1 MNTKNSDP
9 PHPGV
14 YVKQNVI
21 PNSMSVTE
29 AAKRLGVGRPALSN
43 FLNENSSLSFEM
55 AVRLEQTFGID
66 RTKLLDIQAQFSRQ
80 TETTKPSVVTRTHS
94 PVLTSIKA
102 IEIEQW
108 ANQISARSELPVLIR
123 RLIHSASHKLT
134 FTDVPAY
141 DNAQRHGW
149 DGVVEA
155 KSPTPWI
162 PEGKSCW
169 EFSCSQR
176 PHSKAEQDYSA
187 RVKSIPKDERQNL
200 TFVFVTPRNWLQ
212 KENWVSKKRKL
223 GDWKDLRVYDASDL
237 EQWLEDSAPTQ
248 VWFSE
253 GLGKP
258 VSGYRSL
265 DQCWADWAAI
275 CEPVLTPAIFD
286 QFVQEYSKEIRTWLA
301 NPPTRPYVVAADS
314 REEGLA
320 FLKCIF
326 HGLICES
333 AEAKSNAISFDSPEA
348 VQRFKSAGSAP
359 RIAVIHDPEVENS
372 IGGLFRSCHCVI
384 VRPSN
389 EVNANAD
396 IQLGIVSRKNFEEAL
411 KGMSLSE
418 ARIARLDLESA
429 RSPTILRRCL
439 SRLPEIRKPLWA
451 ASRKN
456 LRNLLP
462 ATLVGAWDNANSSDR
477 EVVQFLANANKY
489 DDFENGVSEL
499 LALEDSPLWSEGQY
513 RGVKSR
519 TDSLFSIANF
529 VTEQD
534 LKNFFFVAE
543 FVLSERDPAIDL
555 PVDKQW
561 AAILYEKVRNH
572 SEALRHG
579 IRETLILF
587 AVFGGDRFN
596 QRLGFDIKYQ
606 VDALIRKLLTPLN
619 TEKILSQKSD
629 LPEYAEAAPEVI
641 LNLIEI
647 DLKKDDPILQS
658 LINPTSIDSF
668 NGPDR
673 THLLWALEC
682 LAWHPTYF
690 PRVVAVLAKLCE
702 IEGEDRSDSWS
713 NTSVNTLKS
722 LFRSW
727 WPMTNASLDERTTA
741 FKTLC
746 CKYPSIGWNL
756 CLSQIDWRRSAAS
769 MNYRMRWREN
779 AEISY
784 QPDDYEEHREF
795 ETIVIEMILNWPNHE
810 LNTLIDL
817 VKKLDRIS
825 DDRKIAIWNLVD
837 QWIDSNPCED
847 EKADLHR
854 HIQAYVKFCRQKD
867 GKVMNIKRVN
877 MILNKLLSND
887 LVIRSV
893 WLFESSWIDV
903 TTKNLN
909 SQNFDFKKNDEQL
922 RKLRTEALQTIWLE
936 RGFEG
941 MEQLMNR
948 VNKTTEIIG
957 ELMPTIM
964 ENNEDL
970 SRFAEPCLD
979 LTTIE
984 QKHGH
989 KACLAGFL
997 RSVDSDF
1004 VKSFVESIKGND
1016 DKMLTALLCMPYR
1029 KSTWD
1034 YLAENKKS
1042 LHDAYWKNVEP
1053 NLWPD
1058 SSSTDDINL
1067 SLDKLLEVGRV
1078 DAAFSSI
1085 YMLWDKVETSR
1096 LVELLR
1102 KLIQSNVENSSRII
1116 GNGYNISHAFEELN
1130 NRTSVSDYEK
1140 AELEFAFFEVLE
1152 YSDYG
1157 IPNLERLVTES
1168 PELFV
1173 HAIRCLYKRADGSLE
1188 EHFELGFSTLE
1199 EYRRAASNWFRFF
1212 YREHRI
1218 PGTNDMG
1225 EIDTRVLK
1233 DWLHQARALLR
1244 QHDRVEI
1251 GDQMIGQM
1259 LASSPVDS
1267 DGVWPCL
1274 KICEAL
1280 ESIASEQI
1288 GTGLDVGK
1296 RNLRGAQMR
1305 REGGNQERKLAAQY
1319 HRWSHERIYEFPFV
1333 GKVLKH
1339 IAEAYEHEA
1348 TWWDNETKK
1357 MERLHFH

>member
-1 MNTKNSDP
+1 MNTKNSDL
-9 PHPGV
+9 PHPGAF
-14 YVKQNVI
+14 VKQNVI

-43 FLNENSSLSFEM
+43 LLNENSSLSFEM
-55 AVRLEQTFGID
+55 AVRLEQTFGFS
-66 RTKLLDIQAQFSRQ
+66 RTELLELQDQFNRQ
-80 TETTKPSVVTRTHS
+80 TEATKPSVVTRIHS

-102 IEIEQW
+102 IEIDQW
-108 ANQISARSELPVLIR
+108 ASQESARSELPVLIR
-123 RLIHSASHKLT
+123 RLIHSTSHKLT
-134 FTDVPAY
+134 LADVPAY

-169 EFSCSQR
+169 EFSCNQR
-176 PHSKAEQDYSA
+176 THSKAEQDYSA
-187 RVKSIPKDERQNL
+187 RVKSIPKDERRNL
-200 TFVFVTPRNWLQ
+200 AFVFVTPRNWSQ

-223 GDWKDLRVYDASDL
+223 DDWKDLRVYDASDL

-253 GLGKP
+253 RLGRP

-265 DQCWADWAAI
+265 DQCWADWAEI

-320 FLKCIF
+320 FLNCIF
-326 HGLICES
+326 HGLVYES
-333 AEAKSNAISFDSPEA
+333 TDAKSNAVSFDSLEA
-348 VQRFKSAGSAP
+348 VQQFKSAGSAP

-389 EVNANAD
+389 EVNVKPD
-396 IQLGIVSRKNFEEAL
+396 IQLGIVGKNNFEKSL
-411 KGMSLSE
+411 KKMNLSE
-418 ARIARLDLESA
+418 DRIVRLDRESA

-439 SRLPEIRKPLWA
+439 SRVPEIKRPQWVA
-451 ASRKN
+451 RTEN

-462 ATLVGAWDNANSSDR
+462 ATLVGAWDNVNSSDR

-489 DDFENGVSEL
+489 DEFENGVSGL

-572 SEALRHG
+572 SDALRHG

-596 QRLGFDIKYQ
+596 QRLGVDIKFH
-606 VDALIRKLLTPLN
+606 VDTLIRKLLTPLN
-619 TEKILSQKSD
+619 IEKIMSQKSD

-647 DLKKDDPILQS
+647 DLKKDHPILQS

-741 FKTLC
+741 FRSLC
-746 CKYPSIGWNL
+746 RKYPSIGWSL

-779 AEISY
+779 AEFSY
-784 QPDDYEEHREF
+784 QPDNNEEHREF
-795 ETIVIEMILNWPNHE
+795 ESIVIELILNWPNHE
-810 LNTLIDL
+810 KNTLLDL
-817 VKKLDRIS
+817 VKRLDQIS
-825 DDRKIAIWNLVD
+825 DERHISIWNLVD
-837 QWIDSNPCED
+837 QWIDSNPSED
-847 EKADLHR
+847 EKAELRR
-854 HIQAYVKFCRQKD
+854 HIHAYVKISRQTDK
-867 GKVMNIKRVN
+867 KVMNIKRVN
-877 MILNKLLSND
+877 AILDKLISND
-887 LVIRSV
+887 SVIRSV

-903 TTKNLN
+903 TTKSLN
-909 SQNFDFKKNDEQL
+909 YQDFDFKKNDKRL

-936 RGFEG
+936 RGFKG
-941 MEQLMNR
+941 IEQLLIR

-957 ELMPTIM
+957 ELIPTIL

-970 SRFAEPCLD
+970 ARFAEPCLD
-979 LTTIE
+979 LTMIE
-984 QKHGH
+984 QKHGN

-997 RSVDSDF
+997 RSVESDF
-1004 VKSFVESIKGND
+1004 VISFIESIKEND
-1016 DKMLTALLCMPYR
+1016 NKMLVALLCMPYR

-1034 YLAENKKS
+1034 YLAEHRKS

-1053 NLWPD
+1053 NLWPN
-1058 SSSTDDINL
+1058 SKSTEDVNL
-1067 SLDKLLEVGRV
+1067 SLDKLLDVGRV
-1078 DAAFSSI
+1078 NTAFSSI

-1102 KLIQSNVENSSRII
+1102 KLSQSNLENSSRII

-1130 NRTSVSDYEK
+1130 KRTSVSDYEK

-1152 YSDYG
+1152 YSDCG

-1188 EHFELGFSTLE
+1188 EHVELGFSTAE
-1199 EYRRAASNWFRFF
+1199 QYRRAASDWFRFL
-1212 YREHRI
+1212 YRERRI
-1218 PGTNDMG
+1218 PGANDMG
-1225 EIDTRVLK
+1225 EIDIEKLQ
-1233 DWLHQARALLR
+1233 DWLHQARSLLR
-1244 QHDRVEI
+1244 QHARIEM

-1274 KICEAL
+1274 KICEVL
-1280 ESIASEQI
+1280 ETIASEQI
-1288 GTGLDVGK
+1288 GIGLDVGK

-1305 REGGNQERKLAAQY
+1305 GEGGNQERELAEQY
-1319 HRWSHERIYEFPFV
+1319 HRWSHERIHEFPFV

-1339 IAEAYEHEA
+1339 IAEAYENEA
-1348 TWWDNETKK
+1348 TWWDNETKL